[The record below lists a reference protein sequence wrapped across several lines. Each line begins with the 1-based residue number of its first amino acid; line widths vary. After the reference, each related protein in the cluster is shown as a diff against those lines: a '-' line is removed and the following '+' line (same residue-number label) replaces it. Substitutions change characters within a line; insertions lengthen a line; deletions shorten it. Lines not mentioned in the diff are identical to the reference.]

1 MKKLQE
7 LNKRTAPKSVM
18 PEKVIQFGE
27 GNFLRAFVD
36 WILWNMNQKT
46 DFNGSVVVVQ
56 PIERGM
62 VDWLNGQDCLYHV
75 NLQGREN
82 GETVN
87 SLERIDV
94 ISRAL
99 NPYTQNW
106 AYMALADQPEIR
118 FVISN
123 TTDRLRR
130 HLQVERRPR
139 QQLSRQ
145 VGAVALSPLSDL
157 RGRPH
162 QGPHH
167 HALRVDFPQRPPSER
182 VHLQIHRT
190 LEGRLRR
197 QL

>member
-1 MKKLQE
+1 MKKLQA

-82 GETVN
+82 GEAVN
-87 SLERIDV
+87 YQIE
-94 ISRAL
+94 
-99 NPYTQNW
+99 
-106 AYMALADQPEIR
+106 LA
-118 FVISN
+118 V
-123 TTDRLRR
+123 RR
-130 HLQVERRPR
+130 EYPNSYLKM
-139 QQLSRQ
+139 
-145 VGAVALSPLSDL
+145 
-157 RGRPH
+157 
-162 QGPHH
+162 
-167 HALRVDFPQRPPSER
+167 
-182 VHLQIHRT
+182 
-190 LEGRLRR
+190 
-197 QL
+197 